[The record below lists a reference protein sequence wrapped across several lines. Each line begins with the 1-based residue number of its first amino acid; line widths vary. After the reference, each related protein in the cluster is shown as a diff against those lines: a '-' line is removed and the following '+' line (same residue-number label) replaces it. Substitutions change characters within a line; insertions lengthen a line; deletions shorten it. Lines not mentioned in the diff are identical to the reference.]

1 VTAVRFSGPAMTP
14 AQLQRWLD
22 GTADLALF
30 DVRDP
35 VEAARGH
42 IVGMTNL
49 PRGRLEARI
58 RDLVR
63 DPRTPIALY
72 DDGFSGRAEWVAQ
85 TLAGLGYGNVAWLH
99 GGVQA
104 WERSGLM
111 LAPGSNVPSKRFGE
125 QALHRFDVP
134 LISADALVSRLADND
149 SIRVCDVS
157 TPEEHAEHCIP
168 GARGIAGF
176 DLALH
181 ARDLADRCDVL
192 VVHCAGRTRSIIAAQ
207 TLRELGIS
215 NVAALENGT
224 MGWLLAGRSLEEGAR
239 DFTPTPS
246 AASAAYAESRAAK
259 LAEQADVARI
269 AGAAL
274 ARLLAQEDENYYV
287 FDVRGVDAYRAGHI
301 PGSLALPGAQAV
313 QRIDD
318 FIPLKQAPI
327 VLVAQ
332 REAQACLT
340 GLWLRR
346 MGCRNVSILSGG
358 IDAWLAQGRALECGT
373 GRVEPAG
380 YRAARAQVRFT
391 SAQVLAQR
399 LATDPD
405 AVRIFDVGHSVHFRR
420 GHLPGAQWLARS
432 RLEAAVCARWPDRT
446 MPLALVS
453 RDGVQAVFAAATLGA
468 LGYRDVVCLQ
478 GGTLAWQAAG
488 YAVEQDGL
496 ATQDDELL
504 PPYRC
509 GAQAMRDYLA
519 WEQGLADPYALFQ
532 SEQVEH

>member
-1 VTAVRFSGPAMTP
+1 MAVRFSEAVIMPT
-14 AQLQRWLD
+14 QLRRWLD
-22 GTADLALF
+22 EAVDLALF
-30 DVRDP
+30 DVRDSA
-35 VEAARGH
+35 EAARGH

-63 DPRTPIALY
+63 DPRTPIAVY
-72 DDGFSGRAEWVAQ
+72 CDGPSGRAELAVQ
-85 TLAGLGYGNVAWLH
+85 TLVGLGYANVAWLH
-99 GGVQA
+99 GGVHA
-104 WERSGLM
+104 WEQSGLM
-111 LAPGSNVPSKRFGE
+111 LASGSNVSSKRFGE
-125 QALHRFDVP
+125 QVLHRFDVP

-149 SIRVCDVS
+149 SIRVFDVR
-157 TPEEHAEHCIP
+157 TPEEHVEHCIP
-168 GARGIAGF
+168 GAQGIAGF

-192 VVHCAGRTRSIIAAQ
+192 VLHCAGRTRSIIAAQ
-207 TLRELGIS
+207 TLRELGIA

-224 MGWLLAGRSLEEGAR
+224 MGWLLAGRSLEEGAY
-239 DFTPTPS
+239 DFAPTPS

-259 LAEQADVARI
+259 LAEQAGVARI
-269 AGAAL
+269 DGAAL
-274 ARLLAQEDENYYV
+274 VRLLAREDENRYV
-287 FDVRGVDAYRAGHI
+287 FDVRRVDAYRAGHI
-301 PGSLALPGAQAV
+301 PGSIALPGAQAV
-313 QRIDD
+313 QRTDD

-340 GLWLRR
+340 GVWLCR
-346 MGCRNVSILSGG
+346 MGWRDVSVLSGG
-358 IDAWLAQGRALECGT
+358 IDAWQAQGRVLERGT

-380 YRAARAQVRFT
+380 YRAARAQVRFV
-391 SAQVLAQR
+391 SAKVLAQR
-399 LATDPD
+399 LALGSD
-405 AVRIFDVGHSVHFRR
+405 AVQVFDVGHSVHFRQ

-432 RLEAAVCARWPDRT
+432 RLEATVCAQWPDRI

-453 RDGVQAVFAAATLGA
+453 RDGVQAVFAAAILGA
-468 LGYRDVVCLQ
+468 LGYRDVVCLE

-488 YAVEQDGL
+488 YEVEQGGL

-509 GAQAMRDYLA
+509 GAQAMRDYLS
-519 WEQGLADPYALFQ
+519 WEQGLADPHALFQ
-532 SEQVEH
+532 SEHAEH